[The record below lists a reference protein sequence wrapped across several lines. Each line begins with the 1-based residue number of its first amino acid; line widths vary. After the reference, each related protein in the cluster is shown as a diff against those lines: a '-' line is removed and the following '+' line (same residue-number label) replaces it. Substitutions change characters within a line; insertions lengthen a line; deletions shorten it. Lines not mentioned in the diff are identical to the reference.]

1 MDWFMQ
7 LFTGHSIAQ
16 AIVALSLVAVTG
28 LALGQIK
35 ILGIRFGVGGVLFS
49 GIILAHFGLRV
60 EPEILHFVREF
71 GLILFV
77 FTVGMQ
83 VGPGFFDS
91 LRRRGLFLNL
101 AALLIV
107 LLGVLV
113 AAACTYIFD
122 LPVSVAMGLLSGA
135 TTNTPSLAAV
145 SEVFAVIMP
154 ETAAH
159 NIADAGTAY
168 AIAYPF
174 GILGVILVMLLIRV
188 LFRINPAEELVV
200 LKKLDEAL
208 HPPLHTAT
216 FCVNNP
222 AIFGMPLGKLFSL
235 YPNDIVVSR
244 IKDPNGTLFHTATP
258 DTVLAENMLLRAVG
272 RSDNLKR
279 FGILV
284 GPEQHV
290 AFLDDEHGPLE
301 IRRILVTKSQI
312 AGKSVHDLKLMAK
325 YGATVTRIIRA
336 GVEFTAGPGVRLHYG
351 DKLVCVG
358 EATALD
364 HAAKI
369 VGNSGKELEH
379 PHLLPI
385 FIGILCGVVFGSIP
399 VALPALPVGVKL
411 GLAGG
416 PLVAAILLSK
426 INHFAGLVWYLPL
439 GANLVLRDLGIA
451 LFLACVGL
459 NSGGGFVDSLLAGS
473 GLIWLFA
480 GACIT
485 FIPIFI
491 VLILVRVYLKYDYA
505 SLCGLVSGAMT
516 DPPALAFSV
525 QILGTDTPSS
535 VYATVYPLTM
545 ILRIFTAQLL
555 ALGLFFM
562 T

>member
-1 MDWFMQ
+1 MA
-7 LFTGHSIAQ
+7 LFAGHGVAQ
-16 AIVALSLVAVTG
+16 AIVALSLVVVAG
-28 LALGQIK
+28 LALGQVSV
-35 ILGIRFGVGGVLFS
+35 LGIRFGVGGVLFS

-91 LRRRGLFLNL
+91 LRRRGLYLNL
-101 AALLIV
+101 AAMLIV
-107 LLGVLV
+107 VLGVVV
-113 AAACTYIFD
+113 AAACTFIFD
-122 LPVSVAMGLLSGA
+122 LPVSVALGLLSGG

-145 SEVFAVIMP
+145 SEVFSVIMP
-154 ETAAH
+154 QTAAQ
-159 NIADAGTAY
+159 NVADAGTAY

-174 GILGVILVMLLIRV
+174 GIMGVILVMLLIRV
-188 LFRINPAEELVV
+188 LFRISPAEELVV
-200 LKKLDEAL
+200 LKKLDETL
-208 HPPLHTAT
+208 HPPLQGGT
-216 FCVNNP
+216 FRVSNP
-222 AIFGMPLGKLFSL
+222 AIFGMTLGSFFSL
-235 YPNDIVVSR
+235 YPNDVVVSR
-244 IKDPNGTLFHTATP
+244 AKEPDGTLFYTATP
-258 DTVLAENMLLRAVG
+258 DTVLAENMLVHAVG
-272 RSDNLKR
+272 RADTMKL
-279 FGILV
+279 FEMLV
-284 GPEQHV
+284 GPAQEDTFRSE
-290 AFLDDEHGPLE
+290 ACGPLE
-301 IRRILVTKSQI
+301 IRRILVTKGQV
-312 AGKSVHDLKLMAK
+312 AGKSVQGLKLMAK
-325 YGATVTRIIRA
+325 YGVTVTRIIRA

-358 EATALD
+358 EAKALD
-364 HAAKI
+364 RAAET

-379 PHLLPI
+379 PHLMPI
-385 FIGILCGVVFGSIP
+385 FIGILCGVIFGSIP
-399 VALPALPVGVKL
+399 IALPNLPVGVKL

-416 PLVAAILLSK
+416 PLLAAIILSK

-439 GANLVLRDLGIA
+439 GANLVLREFGIA

-473 GLIWLFA
+473 GLTWLFA

-485 FIPIFI
+485 FFPIFI
-491 VLILVRVYLKYDYA
+491 VLLLVRIRLKYDYA

-525 QILGTDTPSS
+525 QMLGTDAPSS

-545 ILRIFTAQLL
+545 ILRIFTVQLL
-555 ALGLFFM
+555 ALGLLYL